1 MKRHEETSHMYAH
14 TYTHM
19 HINIYFAL
27 RVQTIE
33 SVFLFCLKYM
43 DIIHHQGL
51 KSVFELALDIASLS
65 GTCLHESRFSR

>member
-14 TYTHM
+14 THTCM
-19 HINIYFAL
+19 HINIHFAL
-27 RVQTIE
+27 CVQIIE
-33 SVFLFCLKYM
+33 SVFLFCLKNM

-51 KSVFELALDIASLS
+51 KSVLELALVIASLS

>member
-14 TYTHM
+14 THM
-19 HINIYFAL
+19 HINIHFAL
-27 RVQTIE
+27 CVQIIE
-33 SVFLFCLKYM
+33 SVFLLCLKNM

-51 KSVFELALDIASLS
+51 KSVFELALVIVSLS